1 MATRKRTG
9 GVTDLVEIDGVWV
22 PKSGPP
28 ATTTAKAKRK
38 QHKAVN
44 LTDLYLKNLH
54 RHLEVGEYVRDLTQ
68 RHLYVFR
75 LQNGHSF
82 RVLYRFNGKPS
93 PALVLQSG
101 IGLAQ
106 ARKLTADAMFLVA
119 QGKDPRAE
127 RKAERERAIMANEGT
142 VAALCGR
149 WLELVASKFRSKR
162 HYELVIQNNIL
173 PKLGARSVLE
183 LKRSEIV
190 AAFDVVEAKAGPR
203 AADMALSVLN
213 QILRWHERRHDTFR
227 SPIIS
232 GMRRARYVPRKRSL
246 SDDEIKAIWIASGD
260 ERMGMFGQA
269 IRLMLLT
276 GGRRS
281 EIAGIRRSEIEDVR
295 DNGDVFRCWRLPAR
309 RSKNKNEV
317 IRPLSR
323 AALDIIDNVLVI
335 GSGDGDLVFSLD
347 GMKPMTLRFRKKEDD
362 LDRLSGTSD
371 WTLHDARRTFRSL
384 LSRLRV
390 PSEIAERLLGHT
402 MPTLIE
408 AYDQH
413 SHLPAMAE
421 AANKLA
427 AEIARIV
434 EGERKGKVV
443 RLR

>member
-1 MATRKRTG
+1 MTDTAAAKPKR
-9 GVTDLVEIDGVWV
+9 E
-22 PKSGPP
+22 
-28 ATTTAKAKRK
+28 RK
-38 QHKAVN
+38 QRKAVN

-54 RHLEVGEYVRDLTQ
+54 RHLDVGEYVRDLTQ
-68 RHLYVFR
+68 RHLYVYR
-75 LQNGHSF
+75 LQNGYSF

-127 RKAERERAIMANEGT
+127 RRAEREKAIMATEGT

-149 WLELVASKFRSKR
+149 WLEFVASKFRSKR
-162 HYELVIQNNIL
+162 HYELVIKNNIL
-173 PKLGARSVLE
+173 PRLGARSVLE
-183 LKRSEIV
+183 LRRSEIV
-190 AAFDVVEAKAGPR
+190 AAFDHVEAKAGPR

-213 QILRWHERRHDTFR
+213 QVLRWYERRHDTFR

-232 GMRRARYVPRKRSL
+232 GMRRARYVPRGRVL
-246 SDDEIKAIWIASGD
+246 SDDEIKAIWVACGD
-260 ERMGMFGQA
+260 DRMGMFGAA

-276 GGRRS
+276 GARRS
-281 EIAGIRRSEIEDVR
+281 EIAGLRRSEIEDVK

-309 RSKNKNEV
+309 RSKNKAEV
-317 IRPLSR
+317 LRPLSR
-323 AALDIIDNVLVI
+323 AGLDIIDGVPVI
-335 GSGDGDLVFSLD
+335 GAGDGDLVFSLD
-347 GMKPMTLRFRKKEDD
+347 GMKPMTLRFRKKEDN
-362 LDRLSGTSD
+362 LDRISGTSD
-371 WTLHDARRTFRSL
+371 WVFHDLRRTFRSL

-390 PSEIAERLLGHT
+390 PFEISERLLGHT
-402 MPTLIE
+402 QPVLVR

-413 SHLPAMAE
+413 SHLPAMQE
-421 AANKLA
+421 AVDKLA
-427 AEIARIV
+427 AEVARIV